1 MIDGKHQRYTCTP
14 VLQFMLG
21 APYSAKFFVFLFT
34 NRDGIN

>member
-1 MIDGKHQRYTCTP
+1 MIEGKHQRYTP

-21 APYSAKFFVFLFT
+21 DPNSAKFFVFLFT